1 MAEIRTIPDIRIGE
15 RMEERAGHA
24 GTAVFELEH
33 ASYAYTQQVALRDID
48 LTVRAGERIAILGAN
63 GSGKSTL
70 LKILDALYF
79 PTEGSIRAFG
89 EPLTEEAMQD
99 PDRAFWF
106 RRHVGLVFQDPEVQ
120 LFSPTV
126 WDEVTFAPL
135 HLGLPRAEVIE
146 RSEWAMELLGIG
158 KLRDRAPHRL
168 SGGEKKKVALASVL
182 SLRPDVWLLDE
193 PTASLDPRSQSRLLD
208 FIDELAHEGKTI
220 ITATHDLDIVEE
232 IAERVIMFC
241 EDHEITG
248 EGTPG
253 QVLSDTEQLVHCN
266 LIHEHRHRHAATA
279 TEHVHPHLHKP
290 PHEHEHKANEPNAG
304 DK

>member
-1 MAEIRTIPDIRIGE
+1 MANNGNGMNGAPIFEVA
-15 RMEERAGHA
+15 RMS
-24 GTAVFELEH
+24 F
-33 ASYAYTQQVALRDID
+33 SYNNQLALRDINF
-48 LTVRAGERIAILGAN
+48 TVHAGERIAILGAN

-79 PTEGSIRAFG
+79 PTSGVVCAFG
-89 EPLTEEAMQD
+89 EPLTEQALQDEA
-99 PDRAFWF
+99 RAFAF
-106 RRHVGLVFQDPEVQ
+106 RRRVGLVFQDPEVQ

-146 RSEWAMELLGIG
+146 RSEWAMDLLGIT

-208 FIDELAHEGKTI
+208 FIGELSKEGKTI
-220 ITATHDLDIVEE
+220 ITATNDLDIVEE
-232 IAERVIMFC
+232 IADRVVMFC
-241 EDHEITG
+241 EEHEITG
-248 EGTPG
+248 EGAPHE
-253 QVLSDTEQLVHCN
+253 VLSDYDRLVECN
-266 LIHEHRHRHAATA
+266 LIHEHRHRHDG
-279 TEHVHPHLHKP
+279 TEHVHHHLHP
-290 PHEHEHKANEPNAG
+290 AVHEHQHEEQTSKRPT
-304 DK
+304 

>member
-1 MAEIRTIPDIRIGE
+1 MNQNSTPVFQIE
-15 RMEERAGHA
+15 RMS
-24 GTAVFELEH
+24 F
-33 ASYAYTQQVALRDID
+33 SYDHQVALKHVD

-79 PTEGSIRAFG
+79 PKDGAVCAFG
-89 EPLTEEAMQD
+89 EPLTEAALQDEA
-99 PDRAFWF
+99 RAFAF
-106 RRHVGLVFQDPEVQ
+106 RRRVGLVFQDPEVQ

-135 HLGLPRAEVIE
+135 HLGLPRAEVID
-146 RSEWAMELLGIG
+146 RAEWAMDLLGIT

-182 SLRPDVWLLDE
+182 SLRPEVWLLDE

-208 FIDELAHEGKTI
+208 FIGELGDAGKTI

-232 IAERVIMFC
+232 IADRVVMFC
-241 EDHEITG
+241 EEHEI
-248 EGTPG
+248 
-253 QVLSDTEQLVHCN
+253 SS
-266 LIHEHRHRHAATA
+266 
-279 TEHVHPHLHKP
+279 
-290 PHEHEHKANEPNAG
+290 
-304 DK
+304 

>member
-1 MAEIRTIPDIRIGE
+1 MDLNHN
-15 RMEERAGHA
+15 GHELPVF
-24 GTAVFELEH
+24 TAKGVNF
-33 ASYAYTQQVALRDID
+33 SYNSQEALKGID

-79 PTEGSIRAFG
+79 PTSGEVCAFG
-89 EPLTEEAMQD
+89 EPLTEQSMQD
-99 PDRAFWF
+99 EARAFTF
-106 RRHVGLVFQDPEVQ
+106 RRRVGLVFQDPDVQ

-135 HLGLPRAEVIE
+135 HLNMPKDDVVDRAN
-146 RSEWAMELLGIG
+146 WAMDLLGIQ

-168 SGGEKKKVALASVL
+168 SGGERKKVALASVL

-208 FIDELAHEGKTI
+208 FIGELGREGKTI

-232 IAERVIMFC
+232 IADRVVMFC
-241 EDHEITG
+241 EEHQIMG
-248 EGTPG
+248 EGTPHDM
-253 QVLSDTEQLVHCN
+253 LSDFDRLIECN
-266 LIHEHRHRHAATA
+266 LIHEHRHKHQG
-279 TEHVHPHLHKP
+279 TEHIHQHLHQP
-290 PHEHEHKANEPNAG
+290 AHAHEHEQG
-304 DK
+304 

>member
-1 MAEIRTIPDIRIGE
+1 MDERRMTNDDANKLAFQLDHITYSYNNQIALKDISLTIRE
-15 RMEERAGHA
+15 
-24 GTAVFELEH
+24 
-33 ASYAYTQQVALRDID
+33 
-48 LTVRAGERIAILGAN
+48 GERIAILGAN

-79 PTEGSIRAFG
+79 PQTGGVSAFG
-89 EPLTEEAMQD
+89 EPLTEASMQD
-99 PDRAFWF
+99 EARAFAF
-106 RRHVGLVFQDPEVQ
+106 RRRVGLVFQDPEVQ

-135 HLGLPRAEVIE
+135 HLGLPKSEIIE
-146 RSEWAMELLGIG
+146 RSEWAMDLLGIT

-168 SGGEKKKVALASVL
+168 SGGEKKKVALASIL

-208 FIDELAHEGKTI
+208 FIGELTKEGKTI

-232 IAERVIMFC
+232 IADRVVMFC

-248 EGTPG
+248 EGAPRD
-253 QVLSDTEQLVHCN
+253 VLSDYARLIECN
-266 LIHEHRHRHAATA
+266 LIHEHRHKHTEDG
-279 TEHVHPHLHKP
+279 TEHAHHHLHKP
-290 PHEHEHKANEPNAG
+290 AHEHEH
-304 DK
+304 

>member
-1 MAEIRTIPDIRIGE
+1 MKDESRS
-15 RMEERAGHA
+15 A
-24 GTAVFELEH
+24 GTQGSKGEIKNSNSLVFQVEH
-33 ASYAYTQQVALRDID
+33 ITFSYQNQIALKDIS
-48 LTVRAGERIAILGAN
+48 LTIHAGERIAILGAN

-79 PTEGSIRAFG
+79 PQRGTVRAFG
-89 EPLTEEAMQD
+89 EALTEAAMQD
-99 PDRAFWF
+99 EARAFAF
-106 RRHVGLVFQDPEVQ
+106 RRRVGLVFQDPEAQ

-135 HLGLPRAEVIE
+135 HLGLPKSEVIE
-146 RSEWAMELLGIG
+146 RAEWAMELLNLT

-208 FIDELAHEGKTI
+208 FIGELTREKKTI

-232 IAERVIMFC
+232 IADRVVMFC
-241 EDHEITG
+241 EDHEIT
-248 EGTPG
+248 
-253 QVLSDTEQLVHCN
+253 SDGAPHELLTNYDRLIECN
-266 LIHEHRHRHAATA
+266 LIHAHRHRHDG
-279 TEHVHPHLHKP
+279 TEHVHHHLHP
-290 PHEHEHKANEPNAG
+290 VAHTHEH
-304 DK
+304 